1 VPIATSFRS
10 RSRDTGGDTSSDDR
24 RHRHAAV
31 TVGPAIAARIADLIA
46 PLREHPPSAAVL
58 CDVDG
63 TLAPIVDD
71 PESAA
76 VPEEARRALRALA
89 SRYALVGCVSGR
101 RAVEARRLV
110 GVEELVYAGNHGLEL
125 LAPHSEE
132 PVVDPASVERALVAG
147 EFVGKLDQTSLER
160 AGLRLEDKGPI
171 RAFHWRGAADPDA
184 AERRAGEV
192 AAAAREAGLEPHW
205 GRKVLEIR
213 PASGIDKG
221 TAVERLLSTQ
231 PVERALFAGDDRT
244 DLDAFR
250 ALRSLVAA
258 GRLAAAACIGIASA
272 EAPADLSRE
281 ADAVVG
287 GTEDF
292 LQVLRALAEPEAGAT
307 GAARR

>member
-1 VPIATSFRS
+1 
-10 RSRDTGGDTSSDDR
+10 
-24 RHRHAAV
+24 V
-31 TVGPAIAARIADLIA
+31 TAGPAIAARIADLIA
-46 PLREHPPSAAVL
+46 PLREHPTSGAVL

-76 VPEEARRALRALA
+76 VPEEVRRALRALA

-101 RAVEARRLV
+101 RAIEARRLV
-110 GVEELVYAGNHGLEL
+110 GVDELVYAGNHGLEL
-125 LAPHSEE
+125 LAPCAEE
-132 PVVDPASVERALVAG
+132 PIVDPATAERALIAG
-147 EFVGKLDQTSLER
+147 EFMGTLHGVSLDR

-171 RAFHWRGAADPDA
+171 QALHWRGAADPEA

-221 TAVERLLSTQ
+221 TAVERLLSTH
-231 PVERALFAGDDRT
+231 PLERALFAGDDRT

-258 GRLAAAACIGIASA
+258 GRLVAAACIGIASA
-272 EAPADLSRE
+272 EAPSELSRE

-287 GTEDF
+287 GTEAF
-292 LQVLRALAEPEAGAT
+292 LEVLRALAEPKAGVAGAAQ
-307 GAARR
+307 G

>member
-1 VPIATSFRS
+1 VV
-10 RSRDTGGDTSSDDR
+10 TSS
-24 RHRHAAV
+24 AAV
-31 TVGPAIAARIADLIA
+31 AARIAELIA
-46 PLREHPPSAAVL
+46 PLRADPGSSAVL

-63 TLAPIVDD
+63 TLAPIVRD
-71 PESAA
+71 PRSAA
-76 VPEEARRALRALA
+76 VPEETRKALRALA
-89 SRYALVGCVSGR
+89 RRYALVACVSGR

-110 GVEELVYAGNHGLEL
+110 GVDELVYAGNHGLEL
-125 LAPHSEE
+125 LAPHAEE
-132 PVVDPASVERALVAG
+132 PIVDPAAAERALLAG
-147 EFVGKLDQTSLER
+147 EFVGTLEEASLDG

-171 RAFHWRGAADPDA
+171 QALHWRGAADPDT
-184 AERRAGEV
+184 AERRAREV

-250 ALRSLVAA
+250 ALRSLVAS

-272 EAPADLSRE
+272 EAPAELSRE
-281 ADAVVG
+281 AEAVVD
-287 GTEDF
+287 GTKDF
-292 LQVLRALAEPEAGAT
+292 LEVLRALAEPEAGAT
-307 GAARR
+307 GAAQG